1 MSSGQTRSTD
11 VPVLHIA
18 HLSPCCYGMAKAW
31 WVTGWTMS
39 RRFRLISRSDAD
51 PRYSAAR
58 PSVCSWIRSIRARGG
73 SIWSSRR
80 PRLRIGRC
88 WSVSSVTCRSPL
100 ISHASSLVT
109 IGYTTRHVTVFEVT
123 GRGHTVPRRALRP
136 PSLMEEI
143 TSIARP
149 KSMVQ
154 VHAVSCRPLTTISR
168 NPYPICIILPMW

>member
-88 WSVSSVTCRSPL
+88 WSVSNLKC
-100 ISHASSLVT
+100 
-109 IGYTTRHVTVFEVT
+109 HV
-123 GRGHTVPRRALRP
+123 
-136 PSLMEEI
+136 
-143 TSIARP
+143 SIA
-149 KSMVQ
+149 SHLSCV
-154 VHAVSCRPLTTISR
+154 VSRYNRVYDSSR
-168 NPYPICIILPMW
+168 NSIRSYRQRSHSTKKSSKATVADGGNHIDRKA